1 MSKKPEPKALPQKYE
16 RLTPKQWAELEALYA
31 SGEFTLTQLARKSGK
46 TFKTIK
52 NHMTAHGIKHG
63 SAVEHKKA
71 IAQAVTN
78 ASIEDATVLA
88 SRIRE
93 TKEEHY
99 KMASGIAKLTWAEIL
114 KTKQDGNP
122 FSMAQGN
129 LKSLDTAMSIL
140 KKAREERYAV
150 LGLDGDF
157 VDENEVPEL
166 VISEL
171 TAEQVV
177 ALQQK
182 SFSTEDL
189 EDMVIEG
196 TPGED
201 DDEDDDIVEEE

>member
-1 MSKKPEPKALPQKYE
+1 MSKKPEPKAPKEPAKKYE

-31 SGEFTLTQLARKSGK
+31 SGELNLGQLARKAGK
-46 TFKTIK
+46 AFKTVK
-52 NHMTAHGIKHG
+52 DHMVKHGIKHG

-99 KMASGIAKLTWAEIL
+99 KMASGLAKLTWAEIL

-122 FSMAQGN
+122 LSMALGN
-129 LKSLDTAMSIL
+129 LKSLDAAMTIL

-171 TAEQVV
+171 TADQVM

-189 EDMVIEG
+189 DDMTIAPV
-196 TPGED
+196 PD
-201 DDEDDDIVEEE
+201 DDDDIVEEE